1 MIVNSTQITGFKA
14 EAPEAVERV
23 PVKMLGQNEF
33 LKLLVTQMQNQDPMK
48 PVSDTEFIA
57 QMAQFSSLEQTKT
70 MSADITKL
78 RQGNDFLQATNL
90 LGKEVRLNLGNMEFT
105 KGIVTDL
112 NVKDG
117 EARIIVGD
125 KTYTLD
131 QVTSVSGETPAANQQ
146 TTTE

>member
-1 MIVNSTQITGFKA
+1 MIVNSAQITGLKA

-33 LKLLVTQMQNQDPMK
+33 LKLLVTQMRNQDPMQ

-90 LGKEVRLNLGNMEFT
+90 LGKEVRLHLGDMEFT

-131 QVTSVSGETPAANQQ
+131 QVNSVSSEAPETEEN

>member
-33 LKLLVTQMQNQDPMK
+33 LKLLVTQMRNQDPMQ

-90 LGKEVRLNLGNMEFT
+90 LGKEVRLHLGDMEFT

-117 EARIIVGD
+117 EARIIVGN

-131 QVTSVSGETPAANQQ
+131 QVNSVSSEAPETEEN

>member
-1 MIVNSTQITGFKA
+1 MIVDSTQITGFKA

-33 LKLLVTQMQNQDPMK
+33 LKLLVTQMRNQDPMQ

-90 LGKEVRLNLGNMEFT
+90 LGKEVRLHLGDMEFT

-117 EARIIVGD
+117 EARIIVGE

>member
-33 LKLLVTQMQNQDPMK
+33 LKLLVTQMRNQDPMK

-90 LGKEVRLNLGNMEFT
+90 LGKEVRLNLGDMAFT

>member
-1 MIVNSTQITGFKA
+1 MVVNSTQITGLKA

-23 PVKMLGQNEF
+23 PMKMLGQNEF
-33 LKLLVTQMQNQDPMK
+33 LELLVTQMRNQDPMQ

-90 LGKEVRLNLGNMEFT
+90 LGKEVRLSLGDMAFT

-131 QVTSVSGETPAANQQ
+131 QVNSVSSEAPETV
-146 TTTE
+146 

>member
-1 MIVNSTQITGFKA
+1 MIVNPTQITGFKA
-14 EAPEAVERV
+14 EPPEAVERV

-33 LKLLVTQMQNQDPMK
+33 LKLLVTQMRNQDPMQ

-90 LGKEVRLNLGNMEFT
+90 LGKEVRLHLGGMEFT

-117 EARIIVGD
+117 EARIIVGE

-131 QVTSVSGETPAANQQ
+131 QVNSVSAEAPETQEN

>member
-1 MIVNSTQITGFKA
+1 MIVNSTQITGIKT

-90 LGKEVRLNLGNMEFT
+90 LGKEVRLNLGDMEFT

-131 QVTSVSGETPAANQQ
+131 QVNSVSSETPE
-146 TTTE
+146 TE

>member
-1 MIVNSTQITGFKA
+1 
-14 EAPEAVERV
+14 
-23 PVKMLGQNEF
+23 MLGQNEF
-33 LKLLVTQMQNQDPMK
+33 LKLLVTQMRNQDPMQ

-70 MSADITKL
+70 MGADIAKL

-90 LGKEVRLNLGNMEFT
+90 LGKEVRLHLGDMAFT

-117 EARIIVGD
+117 EARIIVGN

-131 QVTSVSGETPAANQQ
+131 QVNSVSSEAPETKEN

>member
-1 MIVNSTQITGFKA
+1 MIVNPTQITGFKA

-33 LKLLVTQMQNQDPMK
+33 LKLLVTQMRNQDPMQ

-70 MSADITKL
+70 MGADIAKL

-90 LGKEVRLNLGNMEFT
+90 LGKNVHLAIGDLAFA

-131 QVTSVSGETPAANQQ
+131 QVTSVSAEAPETKEN

>member
-1 MIVNSTQITGFKA
+1 MTVNSTQITGFKA

-23 PVKMLGQNEF
+23 PVKILGQNEF
-33 LKLLVTQMQNQDPMK
+33 LKLLVTQMRNQDPMQ

-90 LGKEVRLNLGNMEFT
+90 LGKEVRLNLGDMAFT

-117 EARIIVGD
+117 EARIIVGE

-131 QVTSVSGETPAANQQ
+131 QVNSVSAEAPETEEN

>member
-1 MIVNSTQITGFKA
+1 MIVDSTQITGFKA

-33 LKLLVTQMQNQDPMK
+33 LKLLVTQMRNQDPMK

-90 LGKEVRLNLGNMEFT
+90 LGKNVHLTIGNMAFT

-131 QVTSVSGETPAANQQ
+131 QVNSVSAEAPETEEN

>member
-1 MIVNSTQITGFKA
+1 MIVDSTQITGFKA

-33 LKLLVTQMQNQDPMK
+33 LKLLVTQMRNQDPMQ

-90 LGKEVRLNLGNMEFT
+90 LGKEVRLNLGGMEFT

-117 EARIIVGD
+117 EARIFVGE

-131 QVTSVSGETPAANQQ
+131 QVNSVSAEAPETEEN

>member
-33 LKLLVTQMQNQDPMK
+33 LKLLVTQMRNQDPMQ

-90 LGKEVRLNLGNMEFT
+90 LGKEVRLHLGDMEFT

-131 QVTSVSGETPAANQQ
+131 QVNSVSSEAPETEEN

>member
-1 MIVNSTQITGFKA
+1 MIVDSTQITGFKA

-33 LKLLVTQMQNQDPMK
+33 LKLLVTQMRNQDPMK

-90 LGKEVRLNLGNMEFT
+90 LGKEVHLNLGDMEFT

-131 QVTSVSGETPAANQQ
+131 QVTSVSGETPATNQQ

>member
-23 PVKMLGQNEF
+23 PMKMLGQNEF
-33 LKLLVTQMQNQDPMK
+33 LKLLVTQMRNQDPMQ

-90 LGKEVRLNLGNMEFT
+90 LGKEVRLHLGDMEFT

-131 QVTSVSGETPAANQQ
+131 QVNSVSSEAPETEEN

>member
-1 MIVNSTQITGFKA
+1 MIVNSTQITGIKA

-90 LGKEVRLNLGNMEFT
+90 LGKEVRLHLGDMEFT

-131 QVTSVSGETPAANQQ
+131 QVNSVSSETPE
-146 TTTE
+146 TE

>member
-33 LKLLVTQMQNQDPMK
+33 LKLLVTQMRNQDPMQ

-90 LGKEVRLNLGNMEFT
+90 LGKEVRLSLGDMAFT

-117 EARIIVGD
+117 EAGIIVGD

-131 QVTSVSGETPAANQQ
+131 QVNSVSSEAPET
-146 TTTE
+146 E

>member
-1 MIVNSTQITGFKA
+1 MIVNSAQITGLKA

-90 LGKEVRLNLGNMEFT
+90 LGKEVRLNLGDMEFT

-131 QVTSVSGETPAANQQ
+131 QVNSVSSESPET
-146 TTTE
+146 E

>member
-33 LKLLVTQMQNQDPMK
+33 LKLLVTQMRNQDPMQ

-90 LGKEVRLNLGNMEFT
+90 LGKEVRLSLGDMAFT

-131 QVTSVSGETPAANQQ
+131 QVNSVSSEAPET
-146 TTTE
+146 E

>member
-1 MIVNSTQITGFKA
+1 MIVNSTQITGIKA

-90 LGKEVRLNLGNMEFT
+90 LGKEVRLSLGDMAFT

-131 QVTSVSGETPAANQQ
+131 QVNSVSSEAPET
-146 TTTE
+146 E

>member
-1 MIVNSTQITGFKA
+1 MIVNPTQITGINA
-14 EAPEAVERV
+14 AAPEPNERV

-33 LKLLVTQMQNQDPMK
+33 LKLLVTQMRNQDPMA

-57 QMAQFSSLEQTKT
+57 QMAQFSSLEQTKS

-78 RQGNDFLQATNL
+78 RQGNDFLQAT
-90 LGKEVRLNLGNMEFT
+90 
-105 KGIVTDL
+105 DL

-125 KTYTLD
+125 KAYTLD
-131 QVTSVSGETPAANQQ
+131 QVTSVSGGDPEAEEQ

>member
-1 MIVNSTQITGFKA
+1 MIVNSAQITGLKA

-90 LGKEVRLNLGNMEFT
+90 LGKEVRLNLGDMEFT

-117 EARIIVGD
+117 EARIIVGH

-131 QVTSVSGETPAANQQ
+131 QVNSVSSESPET
-146 TTTE
+146 E

>member
-1 MIVNSTQITGFKA
+1 MIVDSTQITGFKA

-70 MSADITKL
+70 MSADIAKL

-90 LGKEVRLNLGNMEFT
+90 LGKEVRLNLGDMEFT

-131 QVTSVSGETPAANQQ
+131 QVNSVSSETPE
-146 TTTE
+146 TE

>member
-1 MIVNSTQITGFKA
+1 MIVNSAQITGLKA

-33 LKLLVTQMQNQDPMK
+33 LKLLVTQMRNQDPMQ

-90 LGKEVRLNLGNMEFT
+90 LGKEVRLSLGDMAFT

-131 QVTSVSGETPAANQQ
+131 QVNSVSSEAPET
-146 TTTE
+146 E

>member
-1 MIVNSTQITGFKA
+1 MIVNPTQITGFKA
-14 EAPEAVERV
+14 EPPEAVERV

-33 LKLLVTQMQNQDPMK
+33 LKLLITQMRNQDPMQ

-57 QMAQFSSLEQTKT
+57 QMAQFSSLEQTKS
-70 MSADITKL
+70 MGADIAKL

-90 LGKEVRLNLGNMEFT
+90 LGKNVHLTIGNMAFT

-117 EARIIVGD
+117 EARIIVGE

-131 QVTSVSGETPAANQQ
+131 QVNSVSSEAPETEEN

>member
-1 MIVNSTQITGFKA
+1 MVVNSTQITGLKA

-23 PVKMLGQNEF
+23 PMKMLGQNEF
-33 LKLLVTQMQNQDPMK
+33 LKLLVTQMRNQDPMQ

-90 LGKEVRLNLGNMEFT
+90 LGKEVRLNLGDMAFT

-131 QVTSVSGETPAANQQ
+131 QVNSVSSEAPENEENTN
-146 TTTE
+146 TE

>member
-1 MIVNSTQITGFKA
+1 MVVNSTQITGLKA

-23 PVKMLGQNEF
+23 PMKMLGQNEF
-33 LKLLVTQMQNQDPMK
+33 LKLLVTQMRNQDPMQ

-90 LGKEVRLNLGNMEFT
+90 LGKEVRLHLGDMEFT

-131 QVTSVSGETPAANQQ
+131 QVTSVSGETPATNQQ

>member
-1 MIVNSTQITGFKA
+1 MIVNATQITGLQA
-14 EAPEAVERV
+14 EAPEANERV

-33 LKLLVTQMQNQDPMK
+33 LKLLVTQMRNQDPMQ

-90 LGKEVRLNLGNMEFT
+90 LGKEVRLNLGDMEFT

>member
-1 MIVNSTQITGFKA
+1 MIVNPTQITGFKA

-33 LKLLVTQMQNQDPMK
+33 LKLLVTQMRNQDPMQ

-90 LGKEVRLNLGNMEFT
+90 LGKEVRLHLGDMAFT

-117 EARIIVGD
+117 EARIIVGE

-131 QVTSVSGETPAANQQ
+131 QVTSVSAEAPETEENA
-146 TTTE
+146 TTE

>member
-1 MIVNSTQITGFKA
+1 MIVNATQITGLQA
-14 EAPEAVERV
+14 EAPEANERV

-33 LKLLVTQMQNQDPMK
+33 LKLLVTQMRNQDPMQ

>member
-1 MIVNSTQITGFKA
+1 MTLSKFQGDHSEQNS
-14 EAPEAVERV
+14 RV
-23 PVKMLGQNEF
+23 ANKVLGQDDF
-33 LKLLVTQMQNQDPMK
+33 LQLLVTQMRNQDPMQ

-57 QMAQFSSLEQTKT
+57 QMAQFSSLEQTKS
-70 MSADITKL
+70 MGADIAKL

-90 LGKEVRLNLGNMEFT
+90 LGKNVHLTIGNMAFT

-117 EARIIVGD
+117 EARIIVGN

-131 QVTSVSGETPAANQQ
+131 QVTSVSAEAPETEEQ